1 MEKRVIEEKCLVL
14 LGKKKLPRNTEE
26 QFPLRL
32 EGVSVH
38 YIHGNRLQPVPDML
52 TKSPY
57 DEALHWFVHV
67 IP

>member
-1 MEKRVIEEKCLVL
+1 M
-14 LGKKKLPRNTEE
+14 PQNTEE

-52 TKSPY
+52 TKLPY
-57 DEALHWFVHV
+57 DEALALVCTCYTIVRKLYHGLALWY
-67 IP
+67 